1 MKSTTEN
8 SAQNSQEVKNLFTLS
23 VPIRLIIY
31 IAGIVILSFGI
42 TLNTKSLL
50 GVSPIIS
57 MPYTISVL
65 SGGALGVLTFLFYI
79 AFIFLQ
85 FVFLRREF
93 ELTRLLQIFISFVT
107 SAFIQLFDYL
117 LPIPENMIV
126 RFIILATAIIL
137 TGIGAALTVTM
148 RFAPNPADGLADV
161 IGRKSGKDFGFGK
174 NLFDLLSLLFS
185 VSIGLIFGRKI
196 IGIGIGTVLSMI
208 FTGRVIA
215 LLQKPLNRFMIK
227 ER

>member
-65 SGGALGVLTFLFYI
+65 SGGALGF
-79 AFIFLQ
+79 
-85 FVFLRREF
+85 
-93 ELTRLLQIFISFVT
+93 
-107 SAFIQLFDYL
+107 
-117 LPIPENMIV
+117 
-126 RFIILATAIIL
+126 
-137 TGIGAALTVTM
+137 
-148 RFAPNPADGLADV
+148 
-161 IGRKSGKDFGFGK
+161 
-174 NLFDLLSLLFS
+174 
-185 VSIGLIFGRKI
+185 
-196 IGIGIGTVLSMI
+196 
-208 FTGRVIA
+208 
-215 LLQKPLNRFMIK
+215 
-227 ER
+227 

>member
-31 IAGIVILSFGI
+31 IAGIIILSFGI